1 MVRPPRTIHGMDDL
15 WVRND
20 RPIPASYWVA
30 ASLGALVVVVSYGTA
45 WWVPWFVRDMA
56 DYVPAALYPFGAGLL
71 LTFSTVAGLALAA
84 TAFIALRWPVLAA
97 GLALL
102 PLVPTLIDTNRPG
115 LHFGV
120 FASLC
125 AVAVTASWRD
135 ARASLAA
142 GVAAVLVILGWVVS
156 GGHMAAPFRSDID
169 QQYMDHRAR
178 VAILVLYLVA
188 VVVVLAGAFWL
199 RRSAEREL
207 ERRALASRSGEVE
220 QQAAVVGERARLA
233 RDLHDVVAHHV
244 SLIAVRA
251 ETAPYTHPGLGD
263 EARGV
268 LGDIAADARLALD
281 ELRGVLGIL
290 GRSGEAERAPQ
301 PTWSDIPALVE
312 RTRSAGAEIEVVGDA
327 AAEVGAAAGYAAYRV
342 VQEALTNARKHA
354 PGARVTVDL
363 ETTSQLLTV
372 QVSTPL
378 VADTPAPGPGGRGLV
393 GMRERVEALGG
404 RLLTGPVGQDF
415 VVEAILPRGL
425 VEGAA

>member
-1 MVRPPRTIHGMDDL
+1 MDDL

-20 RPIPASYWVA
+20 RPIPASYWMA

-56 DYVPAALYPFGAGLL
+56 DYVPAALYPFGAGLV
-71 LTFSTVAGLALAA
+71 LTFSTLAGLALAA
-84 TAFIALRWPVLAA
+84 TAFVALRWPVLAV

-135 ARASLAA
+135 ARASLGA

-169 QQYMDHRAR
+169 QRYMDHEAR
-178 VAILVLYLVA
+178 MVILLLYLVA
-188 VVVVLAGAFWL
+188 VVAVLACAFWL

-207 ERRALASRSGEVE
+207 ERRGLAARAGEVE
-220 QQAAVVGERARLA
+220 QQSAVVLERARLA

-251 ETAPYTHPGLGD
+251 ETAPYTHPEIGD
-263 EARGV
+263 QARGV

-290 GRSGEAERAPQ
+290 GRSGEAERTPQ
-301 PTWSDIPALVE
+301 PTWSDIAALVE
-312 RTRSAGAEIEVVGDA
+312 RTRSAGVDIEVVGDA
-327 AAEVGAAAGYAAYRV
+327 TAEVGPTAGYVAYRV

-354 PGARVTVDL
+354 PGARVTLDL
-363 ETTSQLLTV
+363 DATSQLLTV
-372 QVSTPL
+372 LVSTPL
-378 VADTPAPGPGGRGLV
+378 AASASPASATGQGLV

-404 RLLTGPVGQDF
+404 RLLSGPVGEEF
-415 VVEAILPRGL
+415 VVEAILPR
-425 VEGAA
+425 AAA